1 MKSVAELH
9 AIKDKMKNE
18 VVLREG
24 AGDIR
29 VVVSMGTSG
38 IASGA
43 REILNAF
50 VEEVFKKDLAHKVSV
65 TQTGAFEENGH
76 EPAVEIFENGKD
88 KVTYVNMT
96 ADKVKEVVVKH
107 LAGGEVIEEYTV
119 EKA

>member
-9 AIKDKMKNE
+9 AIKEKMKNE

-24 AGDIR
+24 AGEIR
-29 VVVSMGTSG
+29 VVVGMGTSG

-50 VEEVFKKDLAHKVSV
+50 VEEVFAQNLAHKVSV
-65 TQTGAFEENGH
+65 TQTGCLGESIPQ
-76 EPAVEIFENGKD
+76 PAVEIFENGKD

-96 ADKVKEVVVKH
+96 ADKVKEVVAKH
-107 LAGGEVIEEYTV
+107 LSGGEVIEEYTV

>member
-24 AGDIR
+24 AGEIR
-29 VVVSMGTSG
+29 VVSMGTSG

-50 VEEVFKKDLAHKVSV
+50 VEEVFNNDLAHKVSV
-65 TQTGAFEENGH
+65 TQTGAFETNGH